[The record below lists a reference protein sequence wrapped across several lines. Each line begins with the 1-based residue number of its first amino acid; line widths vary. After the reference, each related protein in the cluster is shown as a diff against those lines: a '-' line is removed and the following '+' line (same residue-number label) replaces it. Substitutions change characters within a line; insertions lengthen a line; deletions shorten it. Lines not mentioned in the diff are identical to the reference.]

1 MFTQFLNQ
9 LYQRY
14 NKFIGEINHLLFPDE
29 CIICNR
35 ETIHKSNFICHLCE
49 PDLEYSKMEISEF
62 DSKTKKLFWG
72 RIPVEIGYSLLYFQ
86 KGNSTQKILHN
97 IKYENKKKLTFE
109 MGKKIGE
116 KLKNTNHINEIDVL
130 IPVPIHKNK
139 KFERGYNQSYLLSK
153 GISSVTKIE
162 TNNQLIFRKK
172 NSKSQTRLNKF
183 LRWENAQ
190 NTYSISTKFTNQQIN
205 HIAIIDDV
213 ITTGSTIESISQ
225 EILKTNPN
233 IKISVISLALA
244 V

>member
-1 MFTQFLNQ
+1 
-9 LYQRY
+9 
-14 NKFIGEINHLLFPDE
+14 
-29 CIICNR
+29 
-35 ETIHKSNFICHLCE
+35 
-49 PDLEYSKMEISEF
+49 MENSEF

-72 RIPVEIGYSLLYFQ
+72 RIPVEIGYSLLYFE

-116 KLKNTNHINEIDVL
+116 KLKNTNLINEIDVL

-153 GISSVTKIE
+153 GISSVIKIE

-190 NTYSISTKFTNQQIN
+190 NTYSISTKFINQQIN